1 MKRDDVNWRKSV
13 ESVWNSM
20 QIENKMEKREGE
32 N

>member
-1 MKRDDVNWRKSV
+1 MMSTGENQWKACG
-13 ESVWNSM
+13 NSM